1 MIAALLQ
8 RLAARCEHFTIE
20 LRGNPYMTRH
30 YLWPQTRNRDQD
42 AHRTRFAIFLH
53 QYHRPDAERWLHD
66 HPWTWSIG
74 IPLVGGYVEE
84 RLVGHEIPPRRRE
97 RRIRHFRPNLIRVRD
112 FHRITSVQPGTWT
125 LFIHGPRVKRWGFL
139 VERDRALV
147 WQLWNEY
154 QEPGRTFTSARL
166 P

>member
-1 MIAALLQ
+1 MIAQLLKALVRRRQ
-8 RLAARCEHFTIE
+8 NFTIE
-20 LRGNPYMTRH
+20 IQGAPYMTRH
-30 YLWPQTRNRDQD
+30 YLWPRTRDRDQD
-42 AHRTRFAIFLH
+42 ARRTRFAVFLH
-53 QYHRPDAERWLHD
+53 EYHRCDAERWLHD
-66 HPWTWSIG
+66 HPWSWAIG
-74 IPLVGGYVEE
+74 IPLVGGYTEE
-84 RLVGHEIPPRRRE
+84 RLAGFELPGRKTVRHVRRWRLNV
-97 RRIRHFRPNLIRVRD
+97 IRCRD
-112 FHRITSVQPGTWT
+112 FHRIAGVEPGTWT